1 MRAPSVNER
10 QIVIIDVPRGSFVKR
25 GDDGTVDFVSPVPS
39 PFNYGHVPGTAAPDG
54 DRIDALVLGPR
65 LARGTRLQ
73 VPTRGRIGFLDGGVS
88 DPKWICADSPL
99 SATDRRRVEAFF
111 RVYARAKRLINRI
124 RGNRGPTRYLG
135 WL

>member
-1 MRAPSVNER
+1 MTER

-39 PFNYGHVPGTAAPDG
+39 PFNYGHVPGTLSPDG
-54 DRIDALVLGPR
+54 DAIDALVLGPALPRGSR
-65 LARGTRLQ
+65 LELPA
-73 VPTRGRIGFLDGGVS
+73 RGRIGFLDGGVS

-99 SATDRRRVEAFF
+99 STSDRRRVEAFF
-111 RVYARAKRLINRI
+111 RLYAVAKRLINRV
-124 RGNRGPTRYLG
+124 RGNGGPTRYLG